1 MHSMPTFGTDR
12 RMTVGILLFLDALS
26 LLLGAVLAAW
36 IRFLPQFFLQE
47 LKVIL
52 AHPGFILYAVGIQ
65 WALATTFD
73 LYRPPT
79 WRGHDELL
87 VRMAVLALTLP
98 IALTLGVYLVPA
110 WRFGRGLLVLTLVI
124 AIPLQ
129 LMGRLIWLAWGSHPP
144 ERNAVLVGDGPIV
157 TSLLEEL
164 ETRPWAPFRISLHI
178 ASRDL
183 EEDPAAFQNSID
195 NADLLIVAAL
205 DRSDTTDRVTALNF
219 RGTPVIDAAGAY
231 SQLTG
236 RIPVLQV
243 DSRWFI
249 ATGDFSSLADSPFHH
264 LQRMMDVVLAVILLI
279 LTLPI
284 LGITAAFV
292 LITAGRP
299 VIFRQER
306 LGKFRKPFILF
317 KFRTMHRTPEDDG
330 PDFAEPGDDRLLP
343 GAGFLRRWRIDE
355 VPQLFNVIRG
365 DMSLVGP
372 RPERPGI
379 SRELERQIPF
389 FGYRFSVRPGLTG
402 WAQVNHPYCADIDDH
417 RIKLEYDLY
426 SLRQH
431 GPMLYLLVLVRTLGA
446 LVFSPGL

>member
-264 LQRMMDVVLAVILLI
+264 LHRSLLI
-279 LTLPI
+279 QGLRVYFSLGRSQKSDTSVLWVSQYTGQGTEWIFYFFHRWKETYLP
-284 LGITAAFV
+284 L
-292 LITAGRP
+292 
-299 VIFRQER
+299 
-306 LGKFRKPFILF
+306 
-317 KFRTMHRTPEDDG
+317 RTMMSYMDTPT
-330 PDFAEPGDDRLLP
+330 A
-343 GAGFLRRWRIDE
+343 
-355 VPQLFNVIRG
+355 
-365 DMSLVGP
+365 
-372 RPERPGI
+372 I
-379 SRELERQIPF
+379 S
-389 FGYRFSVRPGLTG
+389 
-402 WAQVNHPYCADIDDH
+402 
-417 RIKLEYDLY
+417 
-426 SLRQH
+426 
-431 GPMLYLLVLVRTLGA
+431 
-446 LVFSPGL
+446 